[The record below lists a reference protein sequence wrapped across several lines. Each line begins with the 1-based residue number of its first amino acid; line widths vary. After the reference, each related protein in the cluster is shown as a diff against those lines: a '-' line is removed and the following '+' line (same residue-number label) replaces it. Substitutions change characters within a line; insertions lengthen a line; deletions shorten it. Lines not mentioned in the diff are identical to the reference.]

1 LSSSIFNGIIAFC
14 FDIASSQ
21 SIEIFGK
28 TQLKCKKCL
37 LNLYIL
43 FDIQMIFNQQVHLM
57 LHLVIVAVYKI
68 AAVIATDFCV

>member
-1 LSSSIFNGIIAFC
+1 
-14 FDIASSQ
+14 
-21 SIEIFGK
+21 
-28 TQLKCKKCL
+28 L

-68 AAVIATDFCV
+68 AAVIATVFCV